1 MSNQFDSS
9 NISPIIIK
17 KSLQKT
23 IAKIEQAITLIDEDY
38 PQQISDLTIVE
49 NLGKNSDILLSYLE
63 DNDFT
68 QDFINQSEFPQ
79 PKSRNRP
86 KRFEKIVE
94 EDQPYSLPKNPP
106 SYSFPAKKTPNRFN
120 LLISIALII
129 SILFNIYT
137 FFFDRHVISA
147 SNLNNSQEEV
157 LPKSLE
163 EEKQENQNK
172 IDILDSNK
180 ENISPQE
187 KIENTQKQKIIE
199 QDSMTQNKDKSLQED
214 ISPEASILPKNNNT
228 RVTTDTDLLTTIT
241 NKLEKITDRY
251 EENLI
256 NRIEPNYDNNSII
269 IVFNDN
275 WQEITIAKRQELSQK
290 IFKKVKSIDFYRFQL
305 KDIHGDLLA
314 RNAAIGDNLVLTDS
328 YYN

>member
-1 MSNQFDSS
+1 MSNQFDGS

-49 NLGKNSDILLSYLE
+49 NLGKNSEILLSYLE

-94 EDQPYSLPKNPP
+94 EDQPYSLPKNIP
-106 SYSFPAKKTPNRFN
+106 SSSFPAKKTPNRFN

-137 FFFDRHVISA
+137 FFFDRHAISTT
-147 SNLNNSQEEV
+147 NLNNNQEEV

-180 ENISPQE
+180 KNLSPQE
-187 KIENTQKQKIIE
+187 EIENTQKQTIIE
-199 QDSMTQNKDKSLQED
+199 EQDITLQNED

-228 RVTTDTDLLTTIT
+228 RVTKDTDLLTTIT
-241 NKLEKITDRY
+241 NQLEKITDRY

-256 NRIEPNYDNNSII
+256 NRIEPNYDSNSIT

-305 KDIHGDLLA
+305 KNIHGDLLA
-314 RNAAIGDNLVLTDS
+314 RSAATGDNLVLTDN